1 MGSYQEG
8 LDSTPRE
15 RGLLPSQPLRML
27 AQSGASPA
35 SVPHKV
41 LPELRR
47 RLAGG
52 LLAPGPPPLGAHLDA
67 RGRLSHQRSLTS
79 LVQWGVFAG
88 GRRVGFGPR

>member
-27 AQSGASPA
+27 AQSGASPT
-35 SVPHKV
+35 SVPHDV
-41 LPELRR
+41 LPDLCRH
-47 RLAGG
+47 LACG
-52 LLAPGPPPLGAHLDA
+52 LFPPGPSPLGAHLDA
-67 RGRLSHQRSLTS
+67 KGSLSHQRSLTS
-79 LVQWGVFAG
+79 LVQRGVFAG